1 MKTIFILILTVF
13 VYISAVA
20 QQKPKVFTSDI
31 DNFWVAYDSIR
42 QTKDLSRQIK
52 FINQLYISKGT
63 KGLKVFMKARN
74 YNDTLWVKL
83 INKLPKF
90 WQSIRPNTLSV
101 KNKVDEIEKAIIHL
115 KKLYPGLK
123 EAEIYFTI
131 GGLRSGGTVKNNMVL
146 VGCEIATGD
155 KTTDVSEFTNSWLK
169 NVFQEQSVNNIVSLN
184 AHEYVHTQQKGNDKV
199 QLLSQSI
206 REGSCDFIAELA
218 IQRPLTTR
226 YLLYG
231 KEHADSIKQKFKDEM
246 FLMDFSNWLY
256 NGSQRGESADLGYY
270 VGYEICK
277 AYYKQS
283 KNKSKAIKEIIELD
297 YTNEKEVEDFL
308 AKSGYYNFK
317 INKDEIISQ
326 YKSLMPYIVGIGP
339 FENNSIS
346 VPNDLK
352 ELKITF
358 SKPMLTEN
366 YSINYSEKG
375 KDYFPI
381 KGVKGFENDDKTL
394 ILNIDLQANKEYEFV
409 ISNNSFKSK
418 EGYKLKDENYVV
430 RFKTL

>member
-1 MKTIFILILTVF
+1 MKTSLTLILTTF
-13 VYISAVA
+13 IYISVFA

-31 DNFWVAYDSIR
+31 DNFWVAYDSIQ
-42 QTKDLSRQIK
+42 QTKDLSRQIQ
-52 FINQLYISKGT
+52 FINELYISKGT
-63 KGLKVFMKARN
+63 KGLRAFMKARN

-90 WQSIRPNTLSV
+90 WQSIRPNTLNV
-101 KNKVDEIEKAIIHL
+101 KNKVEEIEKAITHL
-115 KKLYPGLK
+115 KKLYPNLK

-169 NVFQEQSVNNIVSLN
+169 NVFREQSVNNIVSLN
-184 AHEYVHTQQKGNDKV
+184 THEYVHTQQKGNDKV
-199 QLLSQSI
+199 PLLSQCI

-218 IQRPLTTR
+218 IQSPLSTK

-231 KEHADSIKQKFKDEM
+231 KAHADSVKQQFKNEM
-246 FLMDFSNWLY
+246 FLMEFSNWLY
-256 NGSQRGESADLGYY
+256 NGSQKGESADLGYY

-283 KNKSKAIKEIIELD
+283 RNKSKAIKEIIELD
-297 YTNEKEVEDFL
+297 YANEKEVEDFL
-308 AKSGYYNFK
+308 DKSGYYDFT
-317 INKDEIISQ
+317 INKDEILSHYQ
-326 YKSLMPYIVGIGP
+326 SLMPYIIGIGP
-339 FENNSIS
+339 FDNNSRN
-346 VPNDLK
+346 VPNNLK
-352 ELKITF
+352 ELKVTF
-358 SKPMLTEN
+358 SKPMFTEN

-381 KGVKGFENDDKTL
+381 KGIKGFENDDKTL
-394 ILNIDLQANKEYEFV
+394 ILHIDLQANREYEFV
-409 ISNNSFKSK
+409 ISNKSFKSR
-418 EGYKLKDENYVV
+418 EGYKLKDENYIVK
-430 RFKTL
+430 FKTL